1 MPTPISPSA
10 ISTER
15 VAGQKPLGPART
27 PASLGLRLPAEWEPH
42 AATWLSWPHNVET
55 WPGRFAAIPPLF
67 CTMVSALHLRERVHI
82 CVNDAAAGRA
92 VVSRLARSGVDVD
105 RLGVYAVPTNDAWTR
120 DHGPIFVTRPS
131 RDRAGRTEL
140 ALTDWR
146 FNSWGGKYPPW
157 ALDDAVAS
165 HIAARLA
172 IPRFVPGLVLEGG
185 SIDVNGCGTLLTT
198 ETCLLHPNR
207 NPALDRQEIEAALQ
221 AFLGV
226 DTIVWLGEGIV
237 GDDTDGH
244 VDDIARF
251 VNPTTVVCAV
261 EDDPLDPNYRPLQ
274 DNLARLRR
282 ATDQDGRR
290 LTVVPLPMPE
300 PVLSKDTDASRLPA
314 SYANFYIANGL
325 VLVPTYDQPNDRRAL
340 DILRGLFPDRRVL
353 GLPCS
358 DLVLGL
364 GAIHCVTM
372 QQPAADGA
380 LSEKEIE

>member
-10 ISTER
+10 ISTKR
-15 VAGQKPLGPART
+15 GAGRHTLEPAQT
-27 PASLGLRLPAEWEPH
+27 PASLGVRLPAEWEPH

-67 CTMVSALHLRERVHI
+67 CAMVGALHLHERVHI
-82 CVNDAAAGRA
+82 CVNDAATGRLVGSQLGRA
-92 VVSRLARSGVDVD
+92 GVDVD
-105 RLGVYAVPTNDAWTR
+105 RLRVYELPTNDAWAR
-120 DHGPIFVTRPS
+120 DYGPIFVTRPS
-131 RDRAGRTEL
+131 RGGPGRTEL
-140 ALTDWR
+140 ALTDWS

-157 ALDDAVAS
+157 DLDDAVAR
-165 HIAARLA
+165 HIATLLA

-198 ETCLLHPNR
+198 EACGLNPNR
-207 NPALDRQEIEAALQ
+207 NPALTRQDIETALR

-226 DTIVWLGEGIV
+226 HKIVWLGEGIA

-261 EDDPLDPNYRPLQ
+261 EDDPLDLNYRPLQ

-290 LTVVPLPMPE
+290 LTVVPLPMPG
-300 PVLSKDTDASRLPA
+300 PVLSEGTDAHRLPA

-325 VLVPTYDQPNDRRAL
+325 VLVPTYDQPNDQRAL
-340 DILRGLFPDRRVL
+340 DILQSLFPDRRVL
-353 GLPCS
+353 GLPCT

-372 QQPAADGA
+372 QQPAADAMLLGNGV
-380 LSEKEIE
+380 E

>member
-1 MPTPISPSA
+1 MPTPISPNA
-10 ISTER
+10 ISTET
-15 VAGQKPLGPART
+15 VAAREAPGSART

-67 CTMVSALHLRERVHI
+67 CAMVSALHLHERVHI

-92 VVSRLARSGVDVD
+92 VVSRLARSGVAVD
-105 RLGVYAVPTNDAWTR
+105 RLGVYAIPTNDAWAR

-131 RDRAGRTEL
+131 RNRAGRTEL
-140 ALTDWR
+140 ALVDWR

-157 ALDDAVAS
+157 DLDDAVAS
-165 HIAARLA
+165 HIATRLA

-198 ETCLLHPNR
+198 EACLLHPNR
-207 NPALDRQEIEAALQ
+207 NPALDRQDMEAVLR

-226 DTIVWLGEGIV
+226 NTIVWLGAGIV

-244 VDDIARF
+244 VDDLARF

-282 ATDQDGRR
+282 ATDQAGRR
-290 LTVVPLPMPE
+290 LTIVPLPMPE
-300 PVLSKDTDASRLPA
+300 PVLSKDTDSPRLPA

-340 DILRGLFPDRRVL
+340 DILQGLFPDRRVL

-380 LSEKEIE
+380 LPENGVE